1 MWTHGCTTQCSP
13 LQIEH
18 LDIMVYVRMQW
29 CPKRFVDGLSSAP
42 LPLRRHIPCPD
53 ARSHEHQDKPW
64 EAIPF
69 VLMQQFITSGMSHHI
84 GVVWE
89 VDSYFALSWQFV
101 VLCALCPHV
110 WTFLDF
116 VRDLMIRMMTPDWA
130 SVSHTFAVC
139 VRVGVLRGVLVID
152 ILRCL
157 TDR

>member
-1 MWTHGCTTQCSP
+1 MVALLNAAHCRSSTLISWCMFACSG
-13 LQIEH
+13 
-18 LDIMVYVRMQW
+18 VRN
-29 CPKRFVDGLSSAP
+29 GLWMGWVQ
-42 LPLRRHIPCPD
+42 LLVPLRRHIPCPD

-64 EAIPF
+64 EAILF
-69 VLMQQFITSGMSHHI
+69 VLMEQLITSGMSRHI
-84 GVVWE
+84 WVVWE

-101 VLCALCPHV
+101 VLFALCPHV

-116 VRDLMIRMMTPDWA
+116 ARDLLVRMMTPDWA